1 MALLKFFGLAA
12 AGWLLGA
19 SGLLSGLGTFW
30 EVVVIVALGIGAGY
44 CLESIEPARAESPE
58 ERRRRLRSVTWD
70 TLDKIDPPLSGDN
83 YRAAF
88 RRLYRAID
96 AGRKDVRI
104 EVGNRAFDIAIRY

>member
-1 MALLKFFGLAA
+1 MALLKFFGIVA

-30 EVVVIVALGIGAGY
+30 EIVVIVALGIGVGY
-44 CLESIEPARAESPE
+44 CLESAEPPRAESPE
-58 ERRRRLRSVTWD
+58 ERRRRLKAVTQD
-70 TLDKIDPPLSGDN
+70 TLDKFDPPLTGDD